1 MRGYEEEDR
10 VIAVKKAKEVAAMKL
25 EILAANDKAIAD
37 RKALR
42 EKDKEVH
49 TRHAQRREGRRK
61 AVCVCFLLSVCM
73 CLCFVCVCVW

>member
-1 MRGYEEEDR
+1 MMRGYEEEDR

-42 EKDKEVH
+42 EKDKEV
-49 TRHAQRREGRRK
+49 RGGAW
-61 AVCVCFLLSVCM
+61 S
-73 CLCFVCVCVW
+73 LCGLDVDGC